1 MEAVSKYWVGLLDNQ
16 KGNVEAGSEQQQS
29 GGKESHQATENT
41 FEQNDVA
48 EVVKVANKS

>member
-16 KGNVEAGSEQQQS
+16 RGNVEACSEQQPS
-29 GGKESHQATENT
+29 GKKSHQATEKT

>member
-29 GGKESHQATENT
+29 GKESHQATENT

-48 EVVKVANKS
+48 DMVMVANKS

>member
-16 KGNVEAGSEQQQS
+16 KGNVEAGSEQQQI
-29 GGKESHQATENT
+29 GKKSHQVSENT

>member
-29 GGKESHQATENT
+29 GKKSHQATENT